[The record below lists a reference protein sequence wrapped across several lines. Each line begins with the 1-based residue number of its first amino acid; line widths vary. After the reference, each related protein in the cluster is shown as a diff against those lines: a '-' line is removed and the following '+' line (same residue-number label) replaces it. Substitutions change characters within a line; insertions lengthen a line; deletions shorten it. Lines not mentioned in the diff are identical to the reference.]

1 MPLVHQVTIGPVSA
15 GHGATSPNPS
25 GSTDV
30 WVIQLHGTFICM
42 TRSVPARGLAPQGTA
57 VALIINA
64 STFEGYDFTITRQ
77 PHDLSKLGAVVQ
89 LPA

>member
-1 MPLVHQVTIGPVSA
+1 MG
-15 GHGATSPNPS
+15 
-25 GSTDV
+25 
-30 WVIQLHGTFICM
+30 IQLHGTFICK

-57 VALIINA
+57 IALIINA